1 MSPDTPLPPTPFQ
14 LMEAAEGRQRIE
26 VILVI
31 RGRVQRT
38 RDGRWRMRAHGG
50 RVVTFADAWVL
61 AATPIRSRA
70 SGAAGHFAPRR
81 S

>member
-1 MSPDTPLPPTPFQ
+1 MSPDTSSPPTPFQ
-14 LMEAAEGRQRIE
+14 LMEAAAGRQRIE

-70 SGAAGHFAPRR
+70 GGVAGALGPRG